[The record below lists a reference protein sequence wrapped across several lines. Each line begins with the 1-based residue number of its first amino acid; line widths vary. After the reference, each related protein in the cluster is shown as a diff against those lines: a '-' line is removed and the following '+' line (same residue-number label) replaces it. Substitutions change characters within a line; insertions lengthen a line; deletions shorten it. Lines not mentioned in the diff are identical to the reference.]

1 MDPNINGQKRTDSTE
16 EENLQER
23 FCSESLKVIVLS
35 DDGFDILEE
44 NGLI

>member
-1 MDPNINGQKRTDSTE
+1 MDSNINGQKKTDSAE

-23 FCSESLKVIVLS
+23 FCSESLKVSVLS

-44 NGLI
+44 KGLI